1 MIQNNSPGQ
10 AFSPTSTQLS
20 ASQRRDK
27 HQMKQNGPGELQS
40 PTIVDYWR
48 DSHLRFRKN
57 AIHVRNLPSL
67 ADRDSLMEYF
77 KHFGKI
83 STVEISYR
91 ESRQQ
96 NGPTGS
102 SGYCLVITK
111 DSCTYRSILDRSN
124 HVYRGRSLVCTP
136 CVKGNRSL
144 AILSQLLSPTRVLLL
159 QTSPLQQCV
168 TDSELQS
175 LLTPHA
181 VAIAAKYL
189 PVEDAAHQRLIL
201 ATVRS
206 PKEARQL
213 LEVHTIE
220 RKVGSTRFCFE
231 IKPFGYLASKIS
243 SSVLKSSKDTNKQQ
257 EGGSS
262 SDQQEAG
269 TSNSSRAK
277 CVFPPYHRLLPCRK
291 NYYTK
296 RVRFGG
302 SLLEHSDADLRFNH
316 AQPGLDWNKP
326 QPSLS
331 WNKQQVSLD
340 SNKPPTGVDSN
351 KPQAARTPGTF
362 PERLHLQASAEFECK
377 PDSSVESSSRTITPR
392 KEDETSL
399 AIRQPDFRRSLT
411 TPPTTQ

>member
-1 MIQNNSPGQ
+1 MIQKNSPGQ

-20 ASQRRDK
+20 ASQGRDK
-27 HQMKQNGPGELQS
+27 YQMKQSQPGELQS

-48 DSHLRFRKN
+48 DSHLRLRKN
-57 AIHVRNLPSL
+57 AIHVRHLPSS
-67 ADRDSLMEYF
+67 ADKDSLMDYF
-77 KHFGKI
+77 KNFGRI

-91 ESRQQ
+91 ESPQQ
-96 NGPTGS
+96 NGAAGS

-111 DSCTYRSILDRSN
+111 DSCTYRSILDTPN

-144 AILSQLLSPTRVLLL
+144 AILGQLLSPTRVLLL
-159 QTSPLQQCV
+159 QTTPLQQCV

-181 VAIAAKYL
+181 VAITAKYV
-189 PVEDAAHQRLIL
+189 PVEDTAQQRMIL

-206 PKEARQL
+206 PKEARKL
-213 LEVHTIE
+213 LEVHRIQ
-220 RKVGSTRFCFE
+220 KKIGSTNFCFE
-231 IKPFGYLASKIS
+231 IKPFGFLVSKPSSRVLIS
-243 SSVLKSSKDTNKQQ
+243 SEDTNRQQ
-257 EGGSS
+257 EGGLHSN
-262 SDQQEAG
+262 QQDAR
-269 TSNSSRAK
+269 TSNCSRAK
-277 CVFPPYHRLLPCRK
+277 CVFPPYHRLLPCKK

-302 SLLEHSDADLRFNH
+302 TLLEHFDAELRFNQ
-316 AQPGLDWNKP
+316 AQTTLDWNKP
-326 QPSLS
+326 QPSS
-331 WNKQQVSLD
+331 
-340 SNKPPTGVDSN
+340 GSN
-351 KPQAARTPGTF
+351 KPQAEKTPGAF
-362 PERLHLQASAEFECK
+362 PERLHLQTSAEFECK

-399 AIRQPDFRRSLT
+399 AIRQPDFRRSLK